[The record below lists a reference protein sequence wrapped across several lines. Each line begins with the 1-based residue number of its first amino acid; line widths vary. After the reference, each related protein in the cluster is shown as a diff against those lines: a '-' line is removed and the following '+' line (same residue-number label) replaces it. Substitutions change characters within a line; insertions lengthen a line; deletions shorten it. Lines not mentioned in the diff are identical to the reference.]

1 MRFFAPLLLLPL
13 IGCASNTVQDFA
25 KFQPEMR
32 IDQYFEGDSTGYGLF
47 LNRAGDVKRQFKVAM
62 HGHRDGDL
70 FKLDEDFTY
79 DDGEKQERHWTFRPT
94 GDGSWEGTAPD
105 VIGVAPGEFSGN
117 AYRMHYV
124 ADIKAGSSSYR
135 LDFDDWLF
143 RQNDHIVLNHTNVTK
158 LGIDVGEVQLTFV
171 K

>member
-1 MRFFAPLLLLPL
+1 MRVFSLLLLLPL
-13 IGCASNTVQDFA
+13 ACCASNTVQDFA
-25 KFQPEMR
+25 KYRPEMR
-32 IDQYFEGDSTGYGLF
+32 LDQYFVGDSTGYGLF

-62 HGHRDGDL
+62 HGHKEGEL

-79 DDGEKQERHWTFRPT
+79 DDGEKQERHWTFHPT
-94 GDGSWEGTAPD
+94 GPDSWEGTAPD
-105 VIGVAPGEFSGN
+105 VVGSAPGQFSGN

-124 ADIKAGSSSYR
+124 ADLTTGGSTYR

-143 RQNDHIVLNHTNVTK
+143 RQSDNIVLNHTNVTK
-158 LGIDVGEVQLTFV
+158 FGIDVGQVQLTFV